1 MKCKK
6 ILLSLAVIGVL
17 SVGSAISFSPA
28 DSDDVTQMKSTVIS
42 AAQAHHHGHWR
53 DDCRLYDDRWDDDD
67 HWDDDDD
74 RWDDDDD
81 DRWDDDDDD
90 RWENHR
96 HRGHRGPNCPY
107 YDPDDCPYRS

>member
-1 MKCKK
+1 MKIKK

-17 SVGSAISFSPA
+17 SAAGAITAGPA
-28 DSDDVTQMKSTVIS
+28 DSSDITQTKSTVIS

-67 HWDDDDD
+67 DDDRWGDDDDD
-74 RWDDDDD
+74 RW
-81 DRWDDDDDD
+81 DDDDD